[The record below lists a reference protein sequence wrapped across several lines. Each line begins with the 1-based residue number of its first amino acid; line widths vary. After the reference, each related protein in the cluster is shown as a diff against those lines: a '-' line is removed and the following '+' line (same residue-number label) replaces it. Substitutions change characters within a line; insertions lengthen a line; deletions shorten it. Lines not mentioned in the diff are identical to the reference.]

1 MGGGGGRS
9 LQRMNTKLWR
19 YLLWQSHSVVHSVP
33 LYHSSPPGR
42 RGEGGGRREEGKG
55 EGREERGG
63 RRGRGR
69 GGRRGRGRGGR
80 DGEGREGVRAHRFF
94 LGQMVILPVAAL
106 QFSW

>member
-1 MGGGGGRS
+1 M
-9 LQRMNTKLWR
+9 
-19 YLLWQSHSVVHSVP
+19 VHSVP

-42 RGEGGGRREEGKG
+42 RGEGGEGREEGKG

-63 RRGRGR
+63 R
-69 GGRRGRGRGGR
+69 RGGR